1 MRRSLSS
8 LLLALAL
15 VCGTVALVAHVV
27 DRVAVAPGRSEAALK
42 AALRTPST
50 RAVLRD
56 EVARRVAQQVPGVSV
71 GRARDV
77 AGRILAD
84 PRVADT
90 AGSLL
95 AASPDRRSRIVD
107 GALSLLRSRDPALAD
122 QVRARADRLL
132 PRLRV
137 PVLDRLGAE
146 HERLLAVGS
155 LGATAAVVLA
165 ALALLLGPRRDRLL
179 RRIGVWGLLAGMLGV
194 ALLWAGPRLLD
205 GGPVWTALVA
215 GGLDAA
221 RGGLAPLFVGL
232 LVGGVLLLAAGAA
245 AATAARGPA
254 IGGRRRGT
262 RRGDTVLD
270 R

>member
-1 MRRSLSS
+1 VRRSVSS

-15 VCGTVALVAHVV
+15 VCGTLALAAHVV
-27 DRVAVAPGRSEAALK
+27 DRVAAAPGRPQAALEAALH
-42 AALRTPST
+42 TPST

-56 EVARRVAQQVPGVSV
+56 EVARRVAEQVPGVSV

-95 AASPDRRSRIVD
+95 ASGKDRRSQIVD

-122 QVRARADRLL
+122 RVRARTDRLL

-146 HERLLAVGS
+146 HERLLDVRS
-155 LGATAAVVLA
+155 LGAVAAVVLA
-165 ALALLLGPRRDRLL
+165 ALALLMGPRRDRLL
-179 RRIGVWGLLAGMLGV
+179 RRTGGWGVLTGALGL
-194 ALLWAGPRLLD
+194 ALLWVGPRLLD
-205 GGPVWTALVA
+205 GGSVLTALSA

-221 RGGLAPLFVGL
+221 RGGLVPLFVVL
-232 LVGGVLLLAAGAA
+232 LVGGLLLLAAGAA
-245 AATAARGPA
+245 ARGPA
-254 IGGRRRGT
+254 GRSRVRGT
-262 RRGDTVLD
+262 PPARTVLD

>member
-1 MRRSLSS
+1 VRRSLSS

-15 VCGTVALVAHVV
+15 VCGTVALAAHVV

-95 AASPDRRSRIVD
+95 AASPDRRSRIV
-107 GALSLLRSRDPALAD
+107 GALSMLRSRDPALAD

-146 HERLLAVGS
+146 HERLLALRS

-179 RRIGVWGLLAGMLGV
+179 RRIGVWGLLAGVLGV

-205 GGPVWTALVA
+205 GGSVWTALVA

-221 RGGLAPLFVGL
+221 RGDLVPLFVGL
-232 LVGGVLLLAAGAA
+232 LIGGVLLLATGTAAG
-245 AATAARGPA
+245 TAARGPA
-254 IGGRRRGT
+254 TGGRSRGT